1 VTDRLYSRAFIA
13 LCAAILLGF
22 ACFGI
27 LTPVIPLLVLQE
39 GGDPGLVG
47 IVVAVYSVPSI
58 ALRPFMGRLVDQ
70 WSRWRVFLS
79 GATVLGLSSF
89 LYLVPG
95 IGAMIVARLLNGASF
110 AAFNTGANVTLA
122 ELAPVARRG
131 EAAGIYNLMPSIAF
145 MLAPAT
151 GLILV
156 ERTGPS
162 AAIVVAGLLGL
173 ASAIVV
179 WTAPLKERR
188 ATRPPPERGS
198 DRPRL
203 GGLIERRALL
213 PMAIEASWIAAYTLF
228 VVYPPVWADWHGVPV
243 LDLAAY
249 YPIIGA
255 VLVVSRLVVG
265 RRIDRIPRG
274 LAIAIGVIGGTSA
287 LLLAAA
293 AESVA
298 FLTLAG
304 CLHAASSSAISP
316 STVAVAIERSAPGR
330 QGATMATYSM
340 GFPIGNG
347 LGALAWGLVIGAFGF
362 PAPFLL
368 AAVVTAS
375 ILILV
380 RSGRAELFRRPQPAS

>member
-1 VTDRLYSRAFIA
+1 
-13 LCAAILLGF
+13 
-22 ACFGI
+22 
-27 LTPVIPLLVLQE
+27 
-39 GGDPGLVG
+39 
-47 IVVAVYSVPSI
+47 
-58 ALRPFMGRLVDQ
+58 
-70 WSRWRVFLS
+70 
-79 GATVLGLSSF
+79 
-89 LYLVPG
+89 
-95 IGAMIVARLLNGASF
+95 
-110 AAFNTGANVTLA
+110 
-122 ELAPVARRG
+122 
-131 EAAGIYNLMPSIAF
+131 
-145 MLAPAT
+145 
-151 GLILV
+151 
-156 ERTGPS
+156 
-162 AAIVVAGLLGL
+162 
-173 ASAIVV
+173 
-179 WTAPLKERR
+179 
-188 ATRPPPERGS
+188 
-198 DRPRL
+198 
-203 GGLIERRALL
+203 
-213 PMAIEASWIAAYTLF
+213 MAIEASWIAAYTLF